1 MVMIGRAYSVGFGV
15 FCWFVCLFGVFARWC
30 MQVSVQVGIPV
41 CTHTRTQRTQ
51 QDIKCRPLTLCVVKC
66 SLLCLK
72 IVKLWCT
79 RNPEG
84 FFFWGGTT
92 ESEPWGHWRHYK
104 LLGFHM
110 VCLLWNSVWE
120 PTPLPLRKVG
130 TMWVWSWQAGLV
142 LGGDR
147 VRQGS

>member
-79 RNPEG
+79 GNPED
-84 FFFWGGTT
+84 FFLRGDDREWALRSLKASQTVRIPYGLPPLKFSVRTHPLT
-92 ESEPWGHWRHYK
+92 SEEGRDNVSME
-104 LLGFHM
+104 LAG
-110 VCLLWNSVWE
+110 
-120 PTPLPLRKVG
+120 RVG
-130 TMWVWSWQAGLV
+130 PGRW
-142 LGGDR
+142 
-147 VRQGS
+147 